1 MHFNHY
7 GQDAVGLAVDLANN
21 PPTDADELDA
31 RCDAAGFVFDAE
43 DVGPED
49 LDKTLDYLEHWRN
62 VARAT
67 DEQKR
72 ADLLNALLLRHAAA
86 PRLTTHAQTGWHL
99 HFRDADGAGWQQICV
114 LISAATALHL
124 TGRGIDRMGACEL
137 AECTHVFAD
146 TSRNGRQRYCSPA
159 CANRAAVRRH
169 RAAQATS

>member
-21 PPTDADELDA
+21 PPTDADELVA

-86 PRLTTHAQTGWHL
+86 PRLTNHAQTGWHL
-99 HFRDADGAGWQQICV
+99 HFRDDDVAGWQQICV

-124 TGRGIDRMGACEL
+124 TDRKS
-137 AECTHVFAD
+137 V
-146 TSRNGRQRYCSPA
+146 
-159 CANRAAVRRH
+159 V
-169 RAAQATS
+169 